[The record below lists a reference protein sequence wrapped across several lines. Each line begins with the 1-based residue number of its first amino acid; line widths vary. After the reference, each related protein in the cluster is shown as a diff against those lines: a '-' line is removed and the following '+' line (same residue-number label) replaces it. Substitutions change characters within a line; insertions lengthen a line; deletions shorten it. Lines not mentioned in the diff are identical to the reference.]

1 MSELITFTKSNIK
14 KMVPYAKNIVV
25 KVERDHD
32 QFLSKIHVN
41 VPGKVLHAEKKAG
54 TAWEAIEFSCQA
66 IRKQIEKVKTRR
78 LLRKKTDKRKM
89 IDRYIL
95 ETYD

>member
-1 MSELITFTKSNIK
+1 MSELITFTKTNIK
-14 KMVPYAKNIVV
+14 RMVPYAKNIEV

-41 VPGKVLHAEKKAG
+41 VPGRALHAEKKAE
-54 TAWEAIEFSCQA
+54 TVWEAIDESFQA
-66 IRKQIEKVKTRR
+66 IRKQIEKVKTKK
-78 LLRKKTDKRKM
+78 LLRRKPENRKRPE
-89 IDRYIL
+89 YFSL